1 MDIQTKID
9 DNDIDDG
16 DDHDD
21 DIKTGREMRSK
32 SLRERNKTRQ
42 R

>member
-9 DNDIDDG
+9 DNNIDDG

-21 DIKTGREMRSK
+21 DIKTGREKKSK
-32 SLRERNKTRQ
+32 SLGDRNKTRQ
-42 R
+42 

>member
-1 MDIQTKID
+1 MDIQTKKD
-9 DNDIDDG
+9 DNNDD
-16 DDHDD
+16 DDDDDD
-21 DIKTGREMRSK
+21 DIKTVREKKSK

>member
-9 DNDIDDG
+9 DNDDG
-16 DDHDD
+16 DDHDN
-21 DIKTGREMRSK
+21 DIKTGREKRSK

>member
-9 DNDIDDG
+9 DNDNN
-16 DDHDD
+16 D
-21 DIKTGREMRSK
+21 DIKTVREKKSK